1 MNPLG
6 AGTAVITFLETQ
18 VPMTVRTRFRVG
30 AGISLLLLGLVA
42 SACGPKKEV
51 VPQGMLEADK
61 FLYERGQE
69 LLSNKK
75 WYQAREYFQQIVEN
89 YPQSTY
95 RPDAKLGLGD
105 TYIGEN
111 TTESLILAQNEFKE
125 FLTFYPTNARADYA
139 QYRVGF
145 AHFKQMRAPERDQ
158 TETREAIAEWTAFI
172 ERYPNSALSGEV
184 QARLREA
191 KDRLGDSEY
200 SVGVFY
206 YRVKWYPGA
215 VDRFKA
221 LLAND
226 SGYTRRD
233 AVYYHMAESM
243 LALSRP
249 AEALPYFDTLVQEFA
264 ESEYLERATKRVAEL
279 KAAADAAAKK

>member
-1 MNPLG
+1 M
-6 AGTAVITFLETQ
+6 TA
-18 VPMTVRTRFRVG
+18 RTRFRVG
-30 AGISLLLLGLVA
+30 AGITLLVLGLSA
-42 SACGPKKEV
+42 SACGSKKSV
-51 VPQGMLEADK
+51 VPTGMLEADK

-69 LLSNKK
+69 LLTNKK
-75 WYQAREYFQQIVEN
+75 WFQAREYFQQIVEN

-111 TTESLILAQNEFKE
+111 STASLILAQNEFKE

-158 TETREAIAEWTAFI
+158 TETREAVAEWEVFV
-172 ERYPNSALSGEV
+172 ERYPNSALLGEV

-200 SVGVFY
+200 GVGVFY

-221 LLAND
+221 LLGSDPA
-226 SGYTRRD
+226 YTRRD
-233 AVYYHMAESM
+233 AVYFYMAESM
-243 LALSRP
+243 VALGRP
-249 AEALPYFDTLVQEFA
+249 AEALPYYDKLVQEFA
-264 ESEYLERATKRVAEL
+264 ESEYLERAAKQVAAL
-279 KAAADAAAKK
+279 KAAAEAAAKK